1 MIYVEGILLKAIVY
15 EGIKNVNVRYVAN
28 VGSIKVPE
36 ELSDEQVLFLTD
48 VLPTSYWGVDNADSL
63 NPSTVLVS
71 KTHVQLFFIAKF
83 ILSLIS
89 ISPFPSG
96 K

>member
-1 MIYVEGILLKAIVY
+1 MKAIVY

-48 VLPTSYWGVDNADSL
+48 VLPTSYWGVDNADYY
-63 NPSTVLVS
+63 NP
-71 KTHVQLFFIAKF
+71 
-83 ILSLIS
+83 
-89 ISPFPSG
+89 
-96 K
+96 